1 MKKLIIVLIFLA
13 LISPVFG
20 QNNSSNDS
28 SGMYYVNVPVER
40 VYPSSEG
47 YIVQYRTG
55 SGAVVSTI
63 GIPLSW
69 FTDPSGA
76 AELLRLPTA
85 GDWPTMS
92 VFYQDGK
99 FSHVRLYVHRV
110 KSHVTWG
117 SIPVGTDLSRF
128 FTADRE
134 SFDIRH

>member
-20 QNNSSNDS
+20 QNNSSNNGES
-28 SGMYYVNVPVER
+28 LYYVNVPVER
-40 VYPSSEG
+40 VYASSEG

-55 SGAVVSTI
+55 SGAVISTI
-63 GIPLSW
+63 GIPMTW
-69 FTDPSGA
+69 FTEASGC
-76 AELLRLPTA
+76 AELLKLPA
-85 GDWPTMS
+85 AADWPTMS
-92 VFYQDGK
+92 VFYENGQ

-117 SIPVGTDLSRF
+117 SIPQGADLSRF
-128 FTADRE
+128 FMDRE

>member
-1 MKKLIIVLIFLA
+1 MKKFTIVLVFLA

-20 QNNSSNDS
+20 QNNSGNDS
-28 SGMYYVNVPVER
+28 NNIYYVNVPVER

-55 SGAVVSTI
+55 SGSIVATV

-69 FTDPSGA
+69 FRDASGC
-76 AELLRLPTA
+76 AELLRLPSG

-92 VFYQDGK
+92 VFYVDGK
-99 FSHVRLYVHRV
+99 FSHVRLYVHPV

-117 SIPVGTDLSRF
+117 SIPQGADLSGF
-128 FTADRE
+128 FTDQE